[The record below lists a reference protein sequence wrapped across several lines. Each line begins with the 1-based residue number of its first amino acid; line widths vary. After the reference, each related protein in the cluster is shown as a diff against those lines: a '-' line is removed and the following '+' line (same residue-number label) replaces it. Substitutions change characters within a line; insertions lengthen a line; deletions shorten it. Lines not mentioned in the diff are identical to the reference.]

1 MRYQRWHARDYGN
14 WLAQATRNI
23 PYENVT
29 VPVVSET
36 WKARFG
42 DFWNTPLLELAQ
54 NLIHRYVI
62 RLHLTL
68 AYQKSGA
75 HFYLDED
82 RIIGRDKHF
91 GSPKLTNPRLGSAL
105 QILWD
110 LGLLEDNPNDE
121 SLWRMTKNGKAV
133 LSEFVGS
140 EIEV

>member
-1 MRYQRWHARDYGN
+1 M
-14 WLAQATRNI
+14 LS
-23 PYENVT
+23 
-29 VPVVSET
+29 VS
-36 WKARFG
+36 
-42 DFWNTPLLELAQ
+42 
-54 NLIHRYVI
+54 IS
-62 RLHLTL
+62 TL

-91 GSPKLTNPRLGSAL
+91 GSPQLTNPRLGSAL

-110 LGLLEDNPNDE
+110 LGLLEDDPDDE

>member
-1 MRYQRWHARDYGN
+1 M
-14 WLAQATRNI
+14 
-23 PYENVT
+23 
-29 VPVVSET
+29 
-36 WKARFG
+36 
-42 DFWNTPLLELAQ
+42 ELAQ

-91 GSPKLTNPRLGSAL
+91 GIPKLTNPRLDSAL

-110 LGLLEDNPNDE
+110 LGLLEDHPNDGT
-121 SLWRMTKNGKAV
+121 LWRMTKSGKAV
-133 LSEFVGS
+133 FSEFVGS
-140 EIEV
+140 ETEV